1 MRARLVVTP
10 GEPAGIG
17 PDLCLLTA
25 PGPAD
30 ADLFYVADPALLQQR
45 AQLLGKK
52 ISINLCS
59 PDSPPRVPA
68 GGTREPVFNVIP
80 VPLAAAVTPGRLD
93 ASNSPYVIETLR
105 IATQACLA
113 GDFDGLVT
121 GPVHKGIINDAGI
134 AFTGHTEFLAQLCG
148 GTTPVMMLQSDTLRV
163 ALVTTHVPLSQVSQL
178 ITAERVTRV
187 IEILLRSLTEDFA
200 VTQPALYVC
209 GLNPH
214 AGENGHLGREEI
226 EVLIPVIEKFRCAGF
241 NVTGPLPADTIF
253 LDKILKRADAI
264 LAMYHDQGLPVLK
277 ATGFGQA
284 VNITLGLPVVRVSV
298 DHGVALDLAAQRS
311 AIHTGSFLRAIS
323 LAALMA
329 RNRQHNKTA
338 DAYPA

>member
-52 ISINLCS
+52 ISINLCT
-59 PDSPPRVPA
+59 PGSPPRAPA
-68 GGTREPVFNVIP
+68 GGMRDPVVNVIP

-105 IATQACLA
+105 TATQACLA

-134 AFTGHTEFLAQLCG
+134 AFTGHTEFLAQQCG
-148 GTTPVMMLQSDTLRV
+148 AAPVMMLQSDTLRV

-178 ITAERVTRV
+178 ITAERVTQV
-187 IEILLRSLTEDFA
+187 IEILLRSLAEDFA

-226 EVLIPVIEKFRCAGF
+226 EVLIPVIEKFRRAGF

-298 DHGVALDLAAQRS
+298 DHGVALELAAQKT
-311 AIHTGSFLRAIS
+311 AIHTGSFQRAIS
-323 LAALMA
+323 LAAHMA
-329 RNRQHNKTA
+329 GNRRRNKTT